1 MKHVPALQVG
11 DNIIIESVAIIEFL
25 EEVQPSPALL
35 PKDPILRAKIRAA
48 CELVNSGI
56 QPLQNL
62 KVMNKVEKDCK
73 YDKMEWT
80 KFWIQDGL
88 TAIEKYLSP
97 YNGKYSFGDEV
108 TMADIYLVP
117 QLQSAVE
124 RFKVDLT
131 QFPRLN
137 SILENL
143 QALKAFDDAQPK
155 NQPDFTA

>member
-88 TAIEKYLSP
+88 AAIEKYLSP